1 MRRKEKGKEKGK
13 QKGKR
18 QNEQQTNGAE
28 MGFIDLGG
36 GHHSWGVPFVSFQ
49 NHHVFFLI
57 CLYHFRHFGLIR
69 RNWRNEQRSGIRGA
83 ANMNYI
89 L

>member
-1 MRRKEKGKEKGK
+1 VLKTPPRSQKPPKTSTRRMRRKEKGKEKGK

-49 NHHVFFLI
+49 NHHVFF
-57 CLYHFRHFGLIR
+57 
-69 RNWRNEQRSGIRGA
+69 
-83 ANMNYI
+83 
-89 L
+89 

>member
-1 MRRKEKGKEKGK
+1 
-13 QKGKR
+13 
-18 QNEQQTNGAE
+18 
-28 MGFIDLGG
+28 MGGTFCELPKP
-36 GHHSWGVPFVSFQ
+36 SCF
-49 NHHVFFLI
+49 FFLI
-57 CLYHFRHFGLIR
+57 CLYHFRHFFGLIR